1 MRLNLPIT
9 NNERLLRDDHLIVSK
24 TDLSGRITYVN
35 QAFVE
40 VSGFSAEE
48 LIGADQ
54 NIVRHPDMPPEAF
67 EDLWRTLR
75 NGKAWRGLVKNR
87 CKNGDFYWVDASVHP
102 IWEQG
107 RMVGYMSLR
116 SRPDR
121 RRVEAADRI
130 YRMFRE
136 GRAKGYAIR
145 HGRVMR
151 IGWRGLLQRLLDTSI
166 AVRVSAACV
175 LILAAIGALG
185 LMALS
190 MVSGHADDA
199 TLITGVMGAA
209 MALVVASW
217 WFLHRRVIAPLRKI
231 ARICQVVSAG
241 DLCTRIAS
249 DRHDELGELMHAL
262 DTMVGNLASM
272 VGDIH
277 AAAATLSEASE
288 EIAQTSQTLSQ
299 SASQQAASVE
309 ETSAT
314 LERTTAL
321 ITQNTD
327 NAKVTDEMATQAARE
342 ATEGGEAVARTVEAM
357 KSIAEKIGIIDD
369 IAYQTNLLALNA
381 AIEAARAGEHGKGF
395 AVVAA
400 EVRKLAER
408 SQAAAAEIGEV
419 ASSSVALA
427 ERAGKLLGEIVPS
440 IQKTSELVQEIAA
453 GSTEQSAGIT
463 QINAAVEQLNQLTQQ
478 NASAS
483 EELAATAE
491 EMSAQAEQLQQLIS
505 FFKIDGV
512 GAARAPLTAG
522 GSKALAPKP
531 ATRTAAVPVKA
542 ADESSFVR
550 F

>member
-1 MRLNLPIT
+1 
-9 NNERLLRDDHLIVSK
+9 
-24 TDLSGRITYVN
+24 
-35 QAFVE
+35 
-40 VSGFSAEE
+40 
-48 LIGADQ
+48 
-54 NIVRHPDMPPEAF
+54 
-67 EDLWRTLR
+67 
-75 NGKAWRGLVKNR
+75 
-87 CKNGDFYWVDASVHP
+87 
-102 IWEQG
+102 
-107 RMVGYMSLR
+107 
-116 SRPDR
+116 
-121 RRVEAADRI
+121 
-130 YRMFRE
+130 MF
-136 GRAKGYAIR
+136 AN
-145 HGRVMR
+145 MR
-151 IGWRGLLQRLLDTSI
+151 IGLRLALGF
-166 AVRVSAACV
+166 AVV
-175 LILAAIGALG
+175 LALLAAIGLIGNVYLSTVDTQVRALTEDRWPKAVMISEING
-185 LMALS
+185 SLELASRSLRNFLLS
-190 MVSGHADDA
+190 DDPKA
-199 TLITGVMGAA
+199 QQIQIDQIQQ
-209 MALVVASW
+209 S
-217 WFLHRRVIAPLRKI
+217 LRIFRAKM
-231 ARICQVVSAG
+231 
-241 DLCTRIAS
+241 
-249 DRHDELGELMHAL
+249 DELAAITRQQRGKEL
-262 DTMVGNLASM
+262 LAA
-272 VGDIH
+272 VEEARAKFAAAVDHLIGLARTDR
-277 AAAATLSEASE
+277 AAATAYLFSDVRPLNDAMLEAVGNMIKFQSEMVEEAGRAAEKAVSDGKKQTLVLVVIAFLLAGGIAFWITRGITKPVNQAMAAANELSEGNLNVRIEANSNDEIGQLMQALQRMVEKLSHIIAEVRANADSLASASE
-288 EIAQTSQTLSQ
+288 QVSATSQNLSQ
-299 SASQQAASVE
+299 GASQQAASVE

-314 LERTTAL
+314 LEQASASVA
-321 ITQNTD
+321 QNTE
-327 NAKVTDEMATQAARE
+327 NAKITDEIATKAAKE
-342 ATEGGEAVARTVEAM
+342 AVEGGEAVVRTVEAM

-427 ERAGKLLGEIVPS
+427 ERAGKLLDAIVPS
-440 IQKTSELVQEIAA
+440 IQKTSELVREIAA
-453 GSTEQSAGIT
+453 GSAEQSAGMG